1 MLRFS
6 HTAVGVQQ
14 GTEMLFTAFE
24 DGGPMWTGSGPRVER
39 CAVRF
44 PTPFLGVPAV
54 HVGLSMWDI
63 AMDSNQRVDFS
74 ADEITPQGFVIL
86 FRTWGDTR
94 VARARVSWMAIGPTE
109 HEDDFLLD

>member
-1 MLRFS
+1 
-6 HTAVGVQQ
+6 
-14 GTEMLFTAFE
+14 
-24 DGGPMWTGSGPRVER
+24 
-39 CAVRF
+39 
-44 PTPFLGVPAV
+44 
-54 HVGLSMWDI
+54 
-63 AMDSNQRVDFS
+63 MDSNQRVDVS